1 MILITVSVQQR
12 RTIVHG
18 PIWTQTY
25 SQGSSLVIAKLIHS
39 WSLCNSTTHTT
50 KDCVLNEGK
59 KRKKEFVKTPG
70 TPLFKRQGWGKC
82 SCHWDFTL
90 HCFAAWLPE
99 VLHLQHSKMHWQGCC
114 NQLHPLILHLSHRWR
129 DLMTSQPGNKE
140 NLAGEELDGRV
151 VSSAFEGGN
160 SYAISTNFH
169 FWILSSSCLG
179 IVDSPGAIRT
189 G

>member
-1 MILITVSVQQR
+1 MQQR

-90 HCFAAWLPE
+90 HCFAVWLPE
-99 VLHLQHSKMHWQGCC
+99 VLHLQHS
-114 NQLHPLILHLSHRWR
+114 
-129 DLMTSQPGNKE
+129 
-140 NLAGEELDGRV
+140 LARMLQSASSINPSSLA
-151 VSSAFEGGN
+151 SSARPDGFTAWKQRKFCWRG
-160 SYAISTNFH
+160 T
-169 FWILSSSCLG
+169 
-179 IVDSPGAIRT
+179 
-189 G
+189 